1 MRSDRV
7 WWLFCLV
14 SLVLPI
20 TALAGS
26 KVTATGG
33 ARNIEGSA
41 GGGLVPWSVMGGYGS
56 SGEWSA
62 SAFATRVSGD
72 DFQRDVFGVTAGWG
86 DRIELSVARLTLE
99 IEAANT
105 EVSQDVFGAK
115 VRLFGELLYTV
126 APQLSLGVAHK
137 RQRDFA
143 LPAALGASRDSGTDL
158 YLSAS
163 KLWFAALADRNLY
176 LNGTLRYTE
185 ANETGLLGFGGPE
198 GDGSIVLEAAVG
210 LFLTDR
216 LVLGYEYRQKPD
228 HLNTI
233 RERDWQDVFLA
244 WFPSHHLSLVAAYA
258 DLDEVA
264 NLPDQRG
271 TYLSLQLDL

>member
-14 SLVLPI
+14 TLALPG

-26 KVTATGG
+26 KITATGG
-33 ARNIEGSA
+33 ARNVEGSA
-41 GGGLVPWSVMGGYGS
+41 GGGLVPWSLMAGYGS

-62 SAFATRVSGD
+62 SAFVTRVTVD
-72 DFQRDVFGVTAGWG
+72 DYQLDVFGVSTGWG
-86 DRIELSVARLTLE
+86 DRVELSIARQTLDVE
-99 IEAANT
+99 PLNT
-105 EVSQDVFGAK
+105 EVRQDVFGAK
-115 VRLFGELLYTV
+115 VRLFGELLYTA
-126 APQLSLGVAHK
+126 APQVSLGFAHK

-143 LPAALGASRDSGTDL
+143 LPAALGARRDSGTDL

-185 ANETGLLGFGGPE
+185 ANETGLLGFGGP
-198 GDGSIVLEAAVG
+198 DGNGSLVLEAAVG

-216 LVLGYEYRQKPD
+216 LMLGYEYRQKPD
-228 HLNTI
+228 HLSTI
-233 RERDWQDVFLA
+233 RERDWQNLFLA

-264 NLPDQRG
+264 NRPDQTG
-271 TYLSLQLDL
+271 AYLSLQLDL